1 MGVRIGTL
9 GLVNRTFPGDMDRV
23 HARFEQDMR
32 EMAREMDFEVSTA
45 GKPFDRLADVEA
57 WLGELE
63 RQSVDFLMI
72 QLCAISSGT
81 VMETIA
87 KSGIPLGLWGLPEP
101 AAEGPVQL
109 NSLCGLTMFCSIIKT
124 HLRGVPIR
132 YKWFYGER
140 KDRQFQERFQATIR
154 SLKTVKRLKGA
165 KIGIVGGIAPG
176 FLNVYADRREIQRR
190 FSVEVAEYEFSD
202 LRRLIEA
209 TPVDAAIRQLA
220 ATMAAE
226 VDGVSDDVK
235 GALELHA
242 VVHESLKKF
251 AADNSLD
258 SLAVSCWP
266 RFRTELGI
274 MPCAAYA
281 RLTDNGL
288 ITACEGD
295 LEGVLGMRI
304 LQSLAGGSA
313 MIMDFTDVD
322 REAGMIQYWHCG
334 NAPLSCGQPGTV
346 RLEPHFK
353 PGSRVTCGDSVKVGM
368 SYDLSFKPGEY
379 TVCRLMDD
387 GSRCLVFSGE
397 MMENPRGTGF
407 DGTRGWLGRL
417 RFEGIELPLPDLL
430 ETIMSEGVPH
440 HHCLVRG
447 NVVSALT
454 ECMRWFGVKVIR
466 PIRYGDSARFDTVPG
481 GR

>member
-1 MGVRIGTL
+1 MEVRIGTL
-9 GLVNRTFPGDMDRV
+9 GLINRTFPGDMDRV
-23 HARFEQDMR
+23 HAQFEQDMR
-32 EMAREMDFEVSTA
+32 EMAREMNFEVVAA
-45 GKPFDRLADVEA
+45 GKPFDRPADVEA
-57 WLGELE
+57 WLGELKG
-63 RQSVDFLMI
+63 RAVDFLMV
-72 QLCAISSGT
+72 QLCAIASGA

-109 NSLCGLTMFCSIIKT
+109 NSLCGLTMFCSIIRT
-124 HLRGVPIR
+124 HLKGLPIR

-140 KDRQFQERFQATIR
+140 QDRQFRARFLATVR
-154 SLKTVKRLKGA
+154 SLKAVNRLKGE
-165 KIGIVGGIAPG
+165 KIGMIGGVAPG
-176 FLNVYADRREIQRR
+176 FLNVYADRREIERR
-190 FSVEVAEYEFSD
+190 FGVQVAEYEFSD

-209 TPVDAAIRQLA
+209 TPVDSSIRQLA
-220 ATMAAE
+220 GKIATE
-226 VDGVSDDVK
+226 VNGVSEDVR
-235 GALELHA
+235 GALELNA
-242 VVHESLKKF
+242 VVHESIRKF

-295 LEGVLGMRI
+295 LEGVLSMRI
-304 LQSLAGGSA
+304 LQSLAGTSA

-334 NAPLSCGQPGTV
+334 NAPLGCGQPGTV
-346 RLEPHFK
+346 RLAPHFK

-368 SYDLSFKPGEY
+368 TYDMRFAPGEY
-379 TVCRLMDD
+379 TVFRLMDD

-397 MMENPRGTGF
+397 MMDNPRGSGF

-417 RFEGIELPLPDLL
+417 RHEGGELPLRDLL

-440 HHCLVRG
+440 HHCLVKG

-454 ECMRWFGVKVIR
+454 ECMRWFGVEVIR
-466 PIRYGDSARFDTVPG
+466 PIEYGDSARFDAAPAH
-481 GR
+481 R